1 MKRGTLSLRHGHG
14 QQRRKKTYLGARRQ
28 RRKKTHLGTR
38 RRYSRKGLGGGGNA
52 AGNVS
57 GGAAWASRSRTNTR
71 AGQKRRP
78 IAPNRARIWR
88 ANEKEPD
95 LLQFSPGSR
104 NRAKVSTALS
114 RHYTEGP
121 DGYTRR
127 VFLKLQQIAI
137 RCIRQRDP
145 AARQSETSTR
155 QHGAG
160 ACQRAAGRLLA

>member
-1 MKRGTLSLRHGHG
+1 MGTANSVVRKHTLGRGGSVARKHTLGRNDATAG
-14 QQRRKKTYLGARRQ
+14 RDLGAAA
-28 RRKKTHLGTR
+28 TPLET
-38 RRYSRKGLGGGGNA
+38 SR
-52 AGNVS
+52 

-160 ACQRAAGRLLA
+160 ECQRAAGRLLA